1 MDWESYEDMVRY
13 IYEQLGRLDSVKILC
28 SGSDCK
34 VMGKSGVN
42 HQIDVLTSH
51 RAGPHSYKTAIEC
64 KYWKDKVQKDTIT
77 KLSEIL
83 EDAKIEKGILVSK
96 SGFTQDAVKFAE
108 YKNISL
114 VELREPTDADWK
126 GRVRDIVININV
138 LIPNVYEYEFIPE
151 VSAGSENRKSQQ
163 IDALSSDIFIHSPS
177 GKYESI
183 HEITNREI
191 SYKQI
196 SKEEEKKEESH
207 YVEFPE
213 GSMLSVPHNPDRIPI
228 KAIRFKSTTT
238 IVEEKK
244 EESHYVEFPE
254 GSMLSVPHNPD
265 RIPIKAIRF
274 KSTTT
279 IVTEKIEIFGE
290 NYVAM
295 IMSCIFENKRFVISP
310 DGEIR
315 ESDFSTD
322 R

>member
-1 MDWESYEDMVRY
+1 MNWESYEDMVKY
-13 IYEQLGRLDSVKILC
+13 IYEQLGKLDGVKILC

-51 RAGPHSYKTAIEC
+51 SAGPHSYKTAIEC
-64 KYWKDKVQKDTIT
+64 KYWKVKVQKDTIT

-83 EDAKIEKGILVSK
+83 EDAKIEKGIVVSK

-126 GRVRDIVININV
+126 GRVRNIVININALV
-138 LIPNVYEYEFIPE
+138 PNVYGYEFIPE
-151 VSAGSENRKSQQ
+151 LSADSENGKSLQIVAGLTDAVVSALTEDDRNIIEILKSD
-163 IDALSSDIFIHSPS
+163 DALSSDIFIHSPN
-177 GKYESI
+177 GKCESI
-183 HEITNREI
+183 YEITNREI
-191 SYKQI
+191 SYIKI
-196 SKEEEKKEESH
+196 SKEEEKKEKLH

-213 GSMLSVPHNPDRIPI
+213 GSMLSVPQYPDRMPI
-228 KAIRFKSTTT
+228 KAIRFKST
-238 IVEEKK
+238 I
-244 EESHYVEFPE
+244 
-254 GSMLSVPHNPD
+254 
-265 RIPIKAIRF
+265 
-274 KSTTT
+274 T
-279 IVTEKIEIFGE
+279 IVTNKIEILGE

-295 IMSCIFENKRFVISP
+295 IMSCIFENKRFVIPP

>member
-1 MDWESYEDMVRY
+1 MDWESYEHMVKY
-13 IYEQLGRLDSVKILC
+13 IYEQLGKLDGVKILC

-34 VMGKSGVN
+34 AMGKSGVN

-51 RAGPHSYKTAIEC
+51 KAGPHSYKTAIEC
-64 KYWKDKVQKDTIT
+64 KYWKDKIQKDTIT

-83 EDAKIEKGILVSK
+83 EDAKIEKGIVISK

-126 GRVRDIVININV
+126 GRVRNIVINVNALV
-138 LIPNVYEYEFIPE
+138 PNVYEYEFIQE
-151 VSAGSENRKSQQ
+151 LSTDSENRKSLQ
-163 IDALSSDIFIHSPS
+163 IDALSSDIFIHSPK
-177 GKYESI
+177 GKCESI

-191 SYKQI
+191 SYMRI
-196 SKEEEKKEESH
+196 SKEEEKKEKLH

-213 GSMLSVPHNPDRIPI
+213 GSMLSVPQYPDRIPI
-228 KAIRFKSTTT
+228 KAIRFKST
-238 IVEEKK
+238 I
-244 EESHYVEFPE
+244 
-254 GSMLSVPHNPD
+254 
-265 RIPIKAIRF
+265 
-274 KSTTT
+274 T
-279 IVTEKIEIFGE
+279 IVTEKVEILGE